1 MILQE
6 NNFWIKIKKHCQHP
20 LWRWRRCFFDFRGK
34 DVKPA
39 RSVLYPRNGNDG
51 GIQRGQRPFLAHGL
65 CLQSLV
71 CYTLYL
77 RVCEKSG
84 TGFGVSILK
93 QTKRA
98 LFLCPC
104 HHRSKALWLAGRGY
118 SWTMHHFWRVIQHK
132 ERTKENICWNLL
144 NFLRDCDIIKAQ

>member
-1 MILQE
+1 MLQSIWVLLLKVFRNGKE
-6 NNFWIKIKKHCQHP
+6 EVPLVKDTTPQPTLTQYCKKKLLDKYKEALSTSP
-20 LWRWRRCFFDFRGK
+20 LKMATVLFDFRDK

-84 TGFGVSILK
+84 IGIRVAGFEADKKSFVSVPVSVTELK
-93 QTKRA
+93 V
-98 LFLCPC
+98 F
-104 HHRSKALWLAGRGY
+104 
-118 SWTMHHFWRVIQHK
+118 
-132 ERTKENICWNLL
+132 
-144 NFLRDCDIIKAQ
+144 D

>member
-1 MILQE
+1 MDKNKEALSTSPFE
-6 NNFWIKIKKHCQHP
+6 DGDGAF
-20 LWRWRRCFFDFRGK
+20 LDFRGK

-39 RSVLYPRNGNDG
+39 RSVLYRRNGNDG

-84 TGFGVSILK
+84 TRILVAGFEADKKSFVSVPMSVTEVK
-93 QTKRA
+93 
-98 LFLCPC
+98 LF
-104 HHRSKALWLAGRGY
+104 
-118 SWTMHHFWRVIQHK
+118 
-132 ERTKENICWNLL
+132 
-144 NFLRDCDIIKAQ
+144 D